1 MPSPI
6 HASIT
11 YTGFVDYSKFFE
23 PPSIIWIAVGSIIFI
38 GSVISVI
45 PQIVTIL
52 KHRSS
57 YGLNII
63 SIFVTSVSQFIL
75 LINVFCF
82 HIEDFMGFLQFPF
95 IQIIPRF
102 LTFLITFGLWICF
115 LAIPFLT
122 MIFYDKERPRSQS
135 PAEQKRNH
143 LMTILLSS
151 LVPSISIVFLIS
163 YFFIA
168 AKNGFNSSIV
178 LYYGGIC
185 GSISTIIGFAQYVP
199 QMITTCSIEGPG
211 SLSLLLLFIQAPGG
225 TANALFMAIAQGD
238 HWTTWLS
245 IFSASIQQ
253 FILIAIILYYKC
265 KKRGKIADDIRD
277 SQLYPSYT
285 TKETDYNSKEEQ
297 IPSKF

>member
-6 HASIT
+6 DASIAF
-11 YTGFVDYSKFFE
+11 TGFVDYSRFFE
-23 PPSIIWIAVGSIIFI
+23 ALSIVWIAVGSIIFI
-38 GSVISVI
+38 GSAISVI
-45 PQIVTIL
+45 PQIITIL
-52 KHRSS
+52 KRSSS
-57 YGLNII
+57 YGLNVI

-115 LAIPFLT
+115 LTIPFLT
-122 MIFYDKERPRSQS
+122 MIFFDKERPRSQS
-135 PAEQKRNH
+135 PAEQKKSQVT
-143 LMTILLSS
+143 TISLACLVPLISIIFLLS
-151 LVPSISIVFLIS
+151 
-163 YFFIA
+163 YFILGL
-168 AKNGFNSSIV
+168 KNGFRSSTI

-185 GSISTIIGFAQYVP
+185 GSISTIVGFAQYVP
-199 QMITTCSIEGPG
+199 QMITTCSIKGPG

-265 KKRGKIADDIRD
+265 KKRGKISDEIKD

-285 TKETDYNSKEEQ
+285 VKEGDANH
-297 IPSKF
+297 IPSQV